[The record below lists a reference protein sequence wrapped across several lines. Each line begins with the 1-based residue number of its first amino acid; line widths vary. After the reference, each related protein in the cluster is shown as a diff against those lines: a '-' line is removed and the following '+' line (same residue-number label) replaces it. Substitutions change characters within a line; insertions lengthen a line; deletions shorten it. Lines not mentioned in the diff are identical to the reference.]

1 MILKFGMR
9 RGIGGASG
17 AWAERRGMPQFRN
30 SDDKIGPAVAGPP
43 ALQFAACDTTRGRAE
58 AISAN
63 TDLDEP
69 DTARNTRGDFPL
81 RSEIARSSIGDYDEP
96 PDTDRGCRC

>member
-1 MILKFGMR
+1 MILKFDCVTESTAYR
-9 RGIGGASG
+9 VRGAQH
-17 AWAERRGMPQFRN
+17 RGMPQFRN

-43 ALQFAACDTTRGRAE
+43 TIQFAACGGGRE

-69 DTARNTRGDFPL
+69 DIAANTRAIFPL
-81 RSEIARSSIGDYDEP
+81 RSEIAVAQ
-96 PDTDRGCRC
+96 

>member
-9 RGIGGASG
+9 HAIGGVSG
-17 AWAERRGMPQFRN
+17 AWAEHRGMPQFRN
-30 SDDKIGPAVAGPP
+30 IDDKIGPAVAGSP
-43 ALQFAACDTTRGRAE
+43 AIQFAACDMTRGRAE

-69 DTARNTRGDFPL
+69 DTAGNTRGDFPI
-81 RSEIARSSIGDYDEP
+81 RSQIAVV
-96 PDTDRGCRC
+96 